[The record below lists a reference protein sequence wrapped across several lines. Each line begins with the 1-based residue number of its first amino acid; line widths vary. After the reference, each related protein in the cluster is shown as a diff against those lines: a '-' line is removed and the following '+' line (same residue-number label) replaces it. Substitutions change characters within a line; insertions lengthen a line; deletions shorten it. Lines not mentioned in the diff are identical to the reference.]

1 MRSDEAETYQVTTSN
16 CQYGPPGP
24 PVEELLSGF
33 SMASQ
38 GPVCGQWGLF
48 QIMPNGGNPTIN
60 QTSGDGLIIIPELSH
75 YYPKDYYSPKNY
87 GLIIIPLSQKSVHI
101 LPEIPQSLPQG
112 LTYTR
117 LLRGFRMVRVLLGP
131 RIPRHRMALEK
142 NMSSM

>member
-87 GLIIIPLSQKSVHI
+87 GLIIIPLPKICPYSPRDTTELTPRPDLHPPLAR
-101 LPEIPQSLPQG
+101 LPHG
-112 LTYTR
+112 A
-117 LLRGFRMVRVLLGP
+117 GAVGP
-131 RIPRHRMALEK
+131 SDPTA
-142 NMSSM
+142 SDGT